1 MNKACFLYFYQK
13 CRLHQCNRKTEGFY
27 LMFPREL
34 SEKLVSIS
42 FNISGFIGNADYNF
56 LEAKITYS
64 NDLFVA

>member
-1 MNKACFLYFYQK
+1 
-13 CRLHQCNRKTEGFY
+13 
-27 LMFPREL
+27 MFPREL